1 MVHLKSEREIEQL
14 RASSDLV
21 CRTLAEVA
29 RHIAPGVTPLELD
42 RVAETF
48 IRDHDA
54 TPAFKGH
61 RHGKNVFP
69 ATLCVSLNDEVV
81 HGIPD
86 ETPLQDGDLLS
97 IDCGVYL
104 GGYVGDSAYTFAV
117 GDLSDEDRRLCRVTY
132 EALCKG
138 IEQAVAGQRL
148 GDVGHAVEAH
158 CAGYG
163 VVEDLCGHGVGRS
176 LWEDPQVPNYGE
188 AGKGRKLKRGLTIC
202 IEPMVNR
209 GTAEVTQDADGWTI
223 RTADGARSAHYE
235 HMIAV
240 RDGAPDILS
249 TFAPI
254 EAVIDAPYRMGTLA
268 SQTEESQTEPA
279 PHYG

>member
-1 MVHLKSEREIEQL
+1 MVHLKSEREIERL

-21 CRTLAEVA
+21 CRALAEVA

-42 RVAETF
+42 RVAEAF

-61 RHGKNVFP
+61 RHGNNVFP

-104 GGYVGDSAYTFAV
+104 NGYVGDSAYTFAV
-117 GDLSDEDRRLCRVTY
+117 GDLSDEDRRLCQVTY
-132 EALCKG
+132 EALYKG
-138 IEQAVAGQRL
+138 IEAAVAGQRL
-148 GDVGHAVEAH
+148 GDIGHAVEAR

-223 RTADGARSAHYE
+223 RTADGGRSAHYE

-240 RDGAPDILS
+240 RDGVPDILS
-249 TFAPI
+249 TFVPI

-268 SQTEESQTEPA
+268 SQTEESPTEHA
-279 PHYG
+279 PYYG